1 MIIVVRKSNIILIC
15 LVFLLLASIYSLNL
29 EDGQAAATL
38 TGENS
43 VTRTVIV
50 DAGHGGEDPGKV
62 GNVLGLKE
70 KDISLKIA
78 FKLKELLEQAN
89 YKVIMTRQED
99 ILEYPPETR
108 GVTAKRREDLTRR
121 KKIMDESGAD
131 IVVSI
136 HLNSFQ
142 ESKYYGA
149 QTFYPPNS
157 PNSQKLAMCLQKSL
171 REHVDP
177 SNKREPQLKKEP
189 IIILRDLKTTTTIV
203 ECGFLSNAEEEAK
216 LGSDEYQTKLA
227 EAIKLGIDN
236 YFK

>member
-1 MIIVVRKSNIILIC
+1 MLIVVRKSNVVLIC

-29 EDGQAAATL
+29 GDAKATATV
-38 TGENS
+38 TGDN
-43 VTRTVIV
+43 TGGKTVIV

-62 GNVLGLKE
+62 GNVLELKE
-70 KDISLKIA
+70 KEISLKIA
-78 FKLKELLEQAN
+78 LKLKELLEQNN
-89 YKVIMTRQED
+89 YRVIMTRQED

-108 GVTAKRREDLTRR
+108 NVTAKRREDLTRR

-142 ESKYYGA
+142 ESKYHGA

-157 PNSQKLAMCLQKSL
+157 PTSQKLATSIQKAL
-171 REHVDP
+171 RQNVDKE
-177 SNKREPQLKKEP
+177 NKREPQLKKEP
-189 IIILRDLKTTTTIV
+189 IIILKNLKTTTTIV
-203 ECGFLSNAEEEAK
+203 EVGFLSNAQEEAK
-216 LGSDEYQTKLA
+216 LGTDEYQTKLA
-227 EAIKLGIDN
+227 EAIKLGVDD

>member
-142 ESKYYGA
+142 ESKYHGA

-157 PNSQKLAMCLQKSL
+157 PNSQKLAMCLQKAL

-177 SNKREPQLKKEP
+177 NNKREPQLKKEP

-216 LGSDEYQTKLA
+216 LGNEEYQTKLA
-227 EAIKLGIDN
+227 EAIKAGIDN